1 MSLFKKK
8 KEVYGKDWK
17 RSVVEAD
24 GEISSAMDKRL
35 EVTEGVSTVYSEEE
49 EKVWAEM
56 TKKRLA
62 SEAETKKQVMA
73 CIVVFI
79 LLCIALAVG
88 LVWYFHTGGGVHEW
102 R

>member
-17 RSVVEAD
+17 SSVVEPE
-24 GEISSAMDKRL
+24 GEITSVADKRL
-35 EVTEGVSTVYSEEE
+35 EVNGGVSTAYSEEE

-56 TKKRLA
+56 TEKRLK
-62 SEAETKKQVMA
+62 SEAETKKQIRA
-73 CIVVFI
+73 CIIVFI